1 MSSALAVNEANFD
14 SEVLKSTVP
23 VLVDFWAEW
32 CGPCRALAPIL
43 DQVAQGL
50 GGKLKVVKVNVD
62 DAQGLAGQFQVMS
75 IPTMIVFKA
84 GAPVAQMVGAMP
96 KDQLLNK
103 LKPLV

>member
-43 DQVAQGL
+43 DQVAQEL